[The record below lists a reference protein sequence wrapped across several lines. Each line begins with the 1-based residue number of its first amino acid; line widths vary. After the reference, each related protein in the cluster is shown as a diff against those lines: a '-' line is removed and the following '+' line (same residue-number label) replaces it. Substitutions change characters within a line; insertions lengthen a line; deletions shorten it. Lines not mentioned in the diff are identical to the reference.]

1 MPLHAGHMASLLNEI
16 SDIGRKLHGAER
28 KAVESVR
35 VTGKKLHDAEK
46 KALKSVK
53 IMIQPLFQTKR

>member
-46 KALKSVK
+46 K
-53 IMIQPLFQTKR
+53 R

>member
-1 MPLHAGHMASLLNEI
+1 MASLLNEI
-16 SDIGRKLHGAER
+16 GDIGRKLHGTEH

-53 IMIQPLFQTKR
+53 ITIQPLFQTKR